1 MRRLVAA
8 VLALALG
15 APGVLADPET
25 SRTLY
30 QAGKRKYQLG
40 DYDRAIELFKQA
52 YEEQPAPAYIY
63 NIAQAYRLKG
73 DCPHALRRYRE
84 FLAAKPGGALRGRV
98 QGYITQL
105 EAKCKAP
112 AASKGEPPSGSE
124 AAKSGEPGE
133 PAESKAAPSSTD
145 AGAAPEA
152 GGQTEDGGVRVA
164 DAGSDASSGGAAGQI
179 EKPATAPSGP
189 RFFAASAEGGV
200 ALFNL
205 GDVVVPAS
213 PTLRLFAGYP
223 LSLGPISLEPGVGV
237 ELSTMA
243 YDDTA
248 GNSTARFATLVVGAQ
263 ARMAVIDR
271 LSVGIDGGVGLL
283 RFSGLEEGNPF
294 TEGGVAR
301 DGAASSLAVRA
312 GLSAEYDVGMGLAAA
327 LTPGFVW
334 ASRTDDLREPI
345 SSITRLELLAGVR
358 YRR

>member
-8 VLALALG
+8 ALALTLG

-40 DYDRAIELFKQA
+40 DYDRAITLFKQA
-52 YEEQPAPAYIY
+52 YEEQPAPAYLY
-63 NIAQAYRLKG
+63 NIAQAYRLEG
-73 DCPHALRRYRE
+73 NCPQALAYYRK
-84 FLAAKPGGALRGRV
+84 FLAAKPDGALGGRV
-98 QGYITQL
+98 KGYITEL
-105 EAKCKAP
+105 EAKCKA
-112 AASKGEPPSGSE
+112 AESD
-124 AAKSGEPGE
+124 AAKPPTPESPGAGAGEAEAKAQPG
-133 PAESKAAPSSTD
+133 STD

-152 GGQTEDGGVRVA
+152 GGQPEGSGVRVA
-164 DAGSDASSGGAAGQI
+164 DAGEGEAASAGAAAQI
-179 EKPATAPSGP
+179 EKPATAPPGP
-189 RFFAASAEGGV
+189 RFIAASAEGGV
-200 ALFNL
+200 ALFDL

-248 GNSTARFATLVVGAQ
+248 GDSTAMFATFVVGAQ
-263 ARMAVIDR
+263 ARMEVVSR
-271 LSVGIDGGVGLL
+271 LSVGVDGGVGLL
-283 RFSGLEEGNPF
+283 RFSDLDEGNPF
-294 TEGGVAR
+294 TEGGAAR